1 LENVKKFVR
10 YLITILD
17 FFTFFLQK
25 KLIHLNKHRN
35 VLNPSYKSI
44 TMVVEEV
51 FEVNYNGTVI
61 DLFKIV
67 DQCMLYS
74 CVCCVI
80 VVVGIAL
87 LVSFTNIVTRI

>member
-1 LENVKKFVR
+1 M
-10 YLITILD
+10 
-17 FFTFFLQK
+17 
-25 KLIHLNKHRN
+25 
-35 VLNPSYKSI
+35 
-44 TMVVEEV
+44 MVVEEV

-87 LVSFTNIVTRI
+87 LVSFTNIVIII